1 MPLNWENA
9 SRRFDACSR
18 GRLSFIMGSVGNII
32 LSRAFAQPL
41 ARAFAPLVLRGG
53 SGAKQDFG
61 LACAVLGEVD
71 VAVRSLEN
79 TAGSVGGKATEASAL
94 SDSPRDAIAT
104 TALLAAALG
113 LHLVWIELGFSGL
126 LAPKGPT
133 ALVYGIS
140 AGSLALVM
148 IALSFAHRMRAL
160 IRTVLVRVAS
170 AALLAASSA
179 GVFAVF
185 QSAVPLPLVVAS
197 GVFSGVSSALYYASL
212 AAEIAHAKPAQALAA
227 SVGAYVFSTAFSL
240 FIKSVWGGAGIVLAA
255 ALPIASLACLLLHGI
270 AGSRSTTSGHTLASG
285 GSSAGTST
293 GPDASSLEPSTAQA
307 PAKGAGFLAAH
318 GSLLRFALFVGGISF
333 VNELVRT
340 TNMTV
345 QGSLSIGPN
354 IGSYLLE
361 ATLVAVGIALISAA
375 FKRDKD
381 GRSVVAS
388 YRGTLFF
395 TVLALL
401 LPLTSA
407 DPALTTAIFFTF
419 HLAVYSC
426 FAYFWWLVVVRIM
439 NAAGP
444 DRGLRTFLW
453 SFTCQTLASLAG
465 IAGGEVALATFEVH
479 TVVTIVLMVAVVILL
494 LAYLALLPEA
504 LLIQLVKPAEAKEG
518 GSFVEACRAVTERF
532 GLSKRED
539 EIMVMLAKGRD
550 AAYICEQLV
559 ISKSTVSMHRQH
571 IYRKLDI
578 HSQQE
583 LIDLIDETKRELR
596 A

>member
-1 MPLNWENA
+1 M
-9 SRRFDACSR
+9 
-18 GRLSFIMGSVGNII
+18 
-32 LSRAFAQPL
+32 
-41 ARAFAPLVLRGG
+41 
-53 SGAKQDFG
+53 
-61 LACAVLGEVD
+61 
-71 VAVRSLEN
+71 AVRSLEN
-79 TAGSVGGKATEASAL
+79 TAGTVGGKATEASL
-94 SDSPRDAIAT
+94 SSDSPRDAIAT

-126 LAPKGPT
+126 LAPKGST

-148 IALSFAHRMRAL
+148 IALSFAHRVRAL
-160 IRTVLVRVAS
+160 LRAAPVRVVS

-179 GVFAVF
+179 GVFAIF
-185 QSAVPLPLVVAS
+185 QGAAPLPLVVAS

-227 SVGAYVFSTAFSL
+227 SVGAYVFSTALSL
-240 FIKSVWGGAGIVLAA
+240 FVKSVWGGAGIVLAA

-270 AGSRSTTSGHTLASG
+270 AGSHGTTKASALAKPEVG
-285 GSSAGTST
+285 AEREA
-293 GPDASSLEPSTAQA
+293 PALEPPTERT
-307 PAKGAGFLAAH
+307 PAKGAEFLAAQ

-345 QGSLSIGPN
+345 QGGLAVGPN
-354 IGSYLLE
+354 VGAYLLE
-361 ATLVAVGIALISAA
+361 AILVAIGIALISTM

-381 GRSVVAS
+381 GRSVVAG

-407 DPALTTAIFFTF
+407 DPTLTTAIFFTF
-419 HLAVYSC
+419 HLAVYAC
-426 FAYFWWLVVVRIM
+426 FAYFWWLIAVRIM
-439 NAAGP
+439 STAGP
-444 DRGLRTFLW
+444 GRGLRTFLW

-465 IAGGEVALATFEVH
+465 IAGGEVALETFEGH

-494 LAYLALLPEA
+494 LTYLALLPEA
-504 LLIQLVKPAEAKEG
+504 LLIQLVKPAETKEG

-532 GLSKRED
+532 GLSKRES

>member
-1 MPLNWENA
+1 MSRVRTQPFARGFKPFATREGGGFA
-9 SRRFDACSR
+9 S
-18 GRLSFIMGSVGNII
+18 GS
-32 LSRAFAQPL
+32 
-41 ARAFAPLVLRGG
+41 
-53 SGAKQDFG
+53 G

-71 VAVRSLEN
+71 MAVRNLEN
-79 TAGSVGGKATEASAL
+79 ALGEKVTGASA
-94 SDSPRDAIAT
+94 SSGSSRDT
-104 TALLAAALG
+104 VVPTVLLGAALG
-113 LHLVWIELGFSGL
+113 LHLTWIELGFSGL
-126 LAPKGPT
+126 IAPKGST

-140 AGSLALVM
+140 AGALAIVM
-148 IALSFAHRMRAL
+148 VALSFAHRARAL
-160 IRTVLVRVAS
+160 LRTVPVRAAS

-179 GVFAVF
+179 GVFTVF
-185 QSAVPLPLVVAS
+185 QGAAPLPLVIAS
-197 GVFSGVSSALYYASL
+197 GVLSGVSSALHYASL
-212 AAEIAHAKPAQALAA
+212 AAEFAHAKPARALTASVIAYVLAA
-227 SVGAYVFSTAFSL
+227 L
-240 FIKSVWGGAGIVLAA
+240 FDCLVKSVWGGAGIAFAA
-255 ALPIASLACLLLHGI
+255 ALPIVSLACLLLCDPANTRRTTHGAI
-270 AGSRSTTSGHTLASG
+270 EPKDPIDTDT
-285 GSSAGTST
+285 GTEAPST
-293 GPDASSLEPSTAQA
+293 GPSSAS
-307 PAKGAGFLAAH
+307 AKANGAGFFAENV
-318 GSLLRFALFVGGISF
+318 SLVRFALFVGGISF

-345 QGSLSIGPN
+345 QSGLAVGPN
-354 IGSYLLE
+354 VGAYLLE
-361 ATLVAVGIALISAA
+361 AILVIVGIALISTT

-381 GRSVVAS
+381 GHSVVAG

-407 DPALTTAIFFTF
+407 DPTLTTAIFFTF
-419 HLAVYSC
+419 HLAVYAC
-426 FAYFWWLVVVRIM
+426 FAYFWWLVAVRIM
-439 NAAGP
+439 STAEPGQ
-444 DRGLRTFLW
+444 GLRAFLW

-465 IAGGEVALATFEVH
+465 IAGGEVALATFEAH

-494 LAYLALLPEA
+494 LTYLALLPEA
-504 LLIQLVKPAEAKEG
+504 LLIQLVKPAETKEG

-583 LIDLIDETKRELR
+583 LIDLIDETKRGLR

>member
-1 MPLNWENA
+1 M
-9 SRRFDACSR
+9 
-18 GRLSFIMGSVGNII
+18 
-32 LSRAFAQPL
+32 
-41 ARAFAPLVLRGG
+41 
-53 SGAKQDFG
+53 
-61 LACAVLGEVD
+61 
-71 VAVRSLEN
+71 
-79 TAGSVGGKATEASAL
+79 
-94 SDSPRDAIAT
+94 
-104 TALLAAALG
+104 
-113 LHLVWIELGFSGL
+113 
-126 LAPKGPT
+126 
-133 ALVYGIS
+133 
-140 AGSLALVM
+140 
-148 IALSFAHRMRAL
+148 
-160 IRTVLVRVAS
+160 
-170 AALLAASSA
+170 
-179 GVFAVF
+179 
-185 QSAVPLPLVVAS
+185 
-197 GVFSGVSSALYYASL
+197 
-212 AAEIAHAKPAQALAA
+212 
-227 SVGAYVFSTAFSL
+227 GAYVFSTALSL
-240 FIKSVWGGAGIVLAA
+240 FVKSVWGGAGIVLAA
-255 ALPIASLACLLLHGI
+255 ALPIASLACLLPHGI
-270 AGSRSTTSGHTLASG
+270 AGSQSTTSGHTLASG

-293 GPDASSLEPSTAQA
+293 GPDASSLEPSTAQT

-388 YRGTLFF
+388 YRGALFF

-444 DRGLRTFLW
+444 DRGLRTFFW

-479 TVVTIVLMVAVVILL
+479 TAVTIVLMVAVVILL

-504 LLIQLVKPAEAKEG
+504 LLIQLVKLAEAKEG

-583 LIDLIDETKRELR
+583 LIDLIDKTKRELR